1 VIEGALREVPLTD
14 VVQVVAGGRKD
25 GVLRVEHR
33 DQHAQL
39 WFERGR
45 LRAATLSGGTHL
57 GEVLVRLDL
66 LDVDEVQTLLAEQ
79 ASAETPVPIG
89 ALAVTHGWIDRSDLK
104 RALERHIVEVLGV
117 LLGWRDGHFAFGE
130 GDQPLRDPDGPRFDA
145 MQVLL
150 QAEEARAGAGAIDPH
165 GVLQRIGDPT
175 ASELPPAAWE
185 LLGLID
191 GRRSAQALAAESDLA
206 EGTTYGLL
214 AELVAAGVVAP
225 VPDPVAPP
233 LVLVVSGDETERRLL
248 RLTLLRHGV
257 RPQLLADVDAADAAF
272 GDHRPSAVIVDAR
285 LAPWTWLRALRRR
298 SEGSH
303 VPVLLLGDVDCPWC
317 GSVWGRRRGV
327 DGDRLARP
335 YREADVQAWLD
346 QRLATGS
353 R

>member
-14 VVQVVAGGRKD
+14 VVQVVAAGRKD
-25 GVLRVEHR
+25 GVLRVEHGDR
-33 DQHAQL
+33 QARL

-45 LRAATLSGGTHL
+45 LRAASLSGGTHL

-66 LDVDEVQTLLAEQ
+66 LDVDEVQRLLAEQ
-79 ASAETPVPIG
+79 AAVETPVPIG

-117 LLGWRDGHFAFGE
+117 MLGWREGQFEFSEGE
-130 GDQPLRDPDGPRFDA
+130 PPLADPNGPRFDP

-150 QAEEARAGAGAIDPH
+150 QAEEARAGAGAIDPQC
-165 GVLQRIGDPT
+165 VLHRVGDPT
-175 ASELPPAAWE
+175 TSELPPAAWE

-214 AELVAAGVVAP
+214 AELVAAGVAAP
-225 VPDPVAPP
+225 LPNPVAPP
-233 LVLVVSGDETERRLL
+233 LVLVLSADETERRLL

-257 RPQLLADVDAADAAF
+257 RPYLLANVDAADAAF
-272 GDHRPSAVIVDAR
+272 DERRPSAVIVDAR
-285 LAPWTWLRALRRR
+285 MAPWSWLRALRRR

-303 VPVLLLGDVDCPWC
+303 VPVLLLGEIE
-317 GSVWGRRRGV
+317 GSWWQRWRGH

-346 QRLATGS
+346 QRLAVANH
-353 R
+353 

>member
-14 VVQVVAGGRKD
+14 VVQVVAAGRKD
-25 GVLRVEHR
+25 GVLRVERH
-33 DQHAQL
+33 DQHALL

-45 LRAATLSGGTHL
+45 LRAASLTGGTHL
-57 GEVLVRLDL
+57 GEVFVRLDM

-79 ASAETPVPIG
+79 AAAEAPVPIG

-104 RALERHIVEVLGV
+104 RALERHVVEILGV
-117 LLGWRDGHFAFGE
+117 LLGWREGHFAFGE
-130 GDQPLRDPDGPRFDA
+130 GEPPLRDPDGPRFDP

-150 QAEEARAGAGAIDPH
+150 QAEEARAGADALDPH
-165 GVLQRIGDPT
+165 TVLHRVGDPT

-191 GRRSAQALAAESDLA
+191 GRRSAQAVAAESDLA
-206 EGTTYGLL
+206 EGATYGLL
-214 AELVAAGVVAP
+214 AELVTAGVVER

-233 LVLVVSGDETERRLL
+233 LVLVISGDDTERRLL

-257 RPQLLADVDAADAAF
+257 RPHLLADVDAADAAF
-272 GDHRPSAVIVDAR
+272 VERRPSAVIVDAR

-298 SEGSH
+298 AEGSH
-303 VPVLLLGDVDCPWC
+303 VPVLLLGEIDAPRWVPT
-317 GSVWGRRRGV
+317 WGRWRGPDV
-327 DGDRLARP
+327 DRLARP

-346 QRLATGS
+346 GRLATDG

>member
-1 VIEGALREVPLTD
+1 VIEGALREVSLTD
-14 VVQVVAGGRKD
+14 VVQVVAAGRKD
-25 GVLRVEHR
+25 GVLRVEHGEQR
-33 DQHAQL
+33 AQL

-45 LRAATLSGGTHL
+45 LRAASLSGGTHV

-66 LDVDEVQTLLAEQ
+66 LDVDEVQKLLAEQ
-79 ASAETPVPIG
+79 AVAEVRVPIG

-104 RALERHIVEVLGV
+104 RALERHVVEILGV
-117 LLGWRDGHFAFGE
+117 MLGWRDGHFAFTE
-130 GDQPLRDPDGPRFDA
+130 GALPLADPDGPRFEPL
-145 MQVLL
+145 QVLL

-165 GVLQRIGDPT
+165 SVLHRIGDPT
-175 ASELPPAAWE
+175 TSDLPPAAWE

-191 GRRSAQALAAESDLA
+191 GRRSAQALAAESDLP

-214 AELVAAGVVAP
+214 ADLVTAGVVGP
-225 VPDPVAPP
+225 VPDPVAPA
-233 LVLVVSGDETERRLL
+233 LVLVLSGDETERRLL

-257 RPQLLADVDAADAAF
+257 RPHLLADVEAADAAF
-272 GDHRPSAVIVDAR
+272 DDHRPSAVIVDAR

-298 SEGSH
+298 AEGSH
-303 VPVLLLGDVDCPWC
+303 VPVLLLGEVEGPWW
-317 GSVWGRRRGV
+317 SRWRGP

-346 QRLATGS
+346 QRLASAG